1 MSEPLG
7 INTTLSHYRIV
18 SKIGA
23 GGMGEVYLAQDTKLN
38 RKVAIKFLPESLTA
52 DEQAIKRLVREA
64 QAAARLDHPNICT
77 IHEVS
82 EADGRSFIVM
92 QYIEGETL
100 DSRMKRK
107 PLDLSESLGIAAQ
120 VADALAEAHAHGIV
134 HRDIKPSNIMITPRG
149 KVKVLDFGL
158 AKSINADVAVDAE
171 AQTAT
176 LLTQSGVVMGT
187 VPYMSPEQ
195 LRGERLDGRSDI
207 FSYGTVLYEIIGGR
221 RPFEA
226 QSLAEITSAIL
237 MRDPP
242 PLQSNSN
249 IIPAKLESL
258 ILRCLE
264 KEPAQRYQ
272 TMVELLVDLDRVRS
286 DRENGSVVAASNDA
300 PTVRMAIDRSRRR
313 VNWRRLAQSRVAAAF
328 GVLVILGLAITGYLR
343 FFRSPTTSNKSITK
357 YESSPAYDTYLR
369 AKVVIKSESQDEI
382 ENAIKLLKQALA
394 IDPQF
399 APAWAALA
407 RAYNIKSFYFSAPE
421 EQRKQLNE
429 DAAVAVE
436 KALSL
441 DPNLA
446 EGHYARGL
454 ILWTHANRFPHEAAI
469 QSYRRALE
477 LDPNLDEAHHQL
489 GVVYFHIGL
498 FDKSWA
504 EIEKAVSINASNT
517 LARFRFGVINMYRG
531 KYEDANAVFK
541 STPLKSNPS
550 LWAYQSAT
558 ALFRL
563 GRTEEA
569 NQLLDEYLKNYP
581 HDEGGVGTSV
591 RAMMLAKAGKFREAE
606 AAIQRALEIGR
617 GFGHFHHTAYNI
629 ASAYALMNQP
639 ALAIKWLQN
648 AADDGFPCYPLFA
661 NDTNLDSLRNDL
673 QFIAFMT
680 KLKQQCDHYQATL

>member
-1 MSEPLG
+1 MD
-7 INTTLSHYRIV
+7 I
-18 SKIGA
+18 
-23 GGMGEVYLAQDTKLN
+23 
-38 RKVAIKFLPESLTA
+38 
-52 DEQAIKRLVREA
+52 
-64 QAAARLDHPNICT
+64 
-77 IHEVS
+77 
-82 EADGRSFIVM
+82 DG
-92 QYIEGETL
+92 
-100 DSRMKRK
+100 
-107 PLDLSESLGIAAQ
+107 
-120 VADALAEAHAHGIV
+120 
-134 HRDIKPSNIMITPRG
+134 
-149 KVKVLDFGL
+149 
-158 AKSINADVAVDAE
+158 
-171 AQTAT
+171 
-176 LLTQSGVVMGT
+176 
-187 VPYMSPEQ
+187 
-195 LRGERLDGRSDI
+195 
-207 FSYGTVLYEIIGGR
+207 
-221 RPFEA
+221 
-226 QSLAEITSAIL
+226 
-237 MRDPP
+237 
-242 PLQSNSN
+242 
-249 IIPAKLESL
+249 
-258 ILRCLE
+258 
-264 KEPAQRYQ
+264 
-272 TMVELLVDLDRVRS
+272 
-286 DRENGSVVAASNDA
+286 
-300 PTVRMAIDRSRRR
+300 SRRR

-328 GVLVILGLAITGYLR
+328 GVLVILGLAIIGYLR

-429 DAAVAVE
+429 EAAVAVE

-517 LARFRFGVINMYRG
+517 LARFRFGVIDMYRG

-569 NQLLDEYLKNYP
+569 NQLLDEYLQNYP

-661 NDTNLDSLRNDL
+661 NDTNLDSLRNNL